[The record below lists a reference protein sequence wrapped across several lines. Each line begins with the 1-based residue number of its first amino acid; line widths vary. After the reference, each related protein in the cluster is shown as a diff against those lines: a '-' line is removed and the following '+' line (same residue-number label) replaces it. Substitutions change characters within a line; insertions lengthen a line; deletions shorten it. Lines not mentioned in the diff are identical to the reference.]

1 MRIHNIRFGHACNSS
16 STHSVV
22 WVGDQE
28 LVTDEKDHFGWGYFT
43 AADEESRRNYAMA
56 LVAAN
61 VRLDIPWNYPGRKE
75 AEAAI
80 LRSLLGQE
88 PTDAQVDHQSVIR
101 FPHAGNM
108 VNPEFVREFVEW
120 FATAPIAVLGGNDND
135 DEVHPAAALTEPVD
149 FIDRF
154 TGIARKDPTYDFW
167 TVFNPVS
174 GTKVRFSFKDRQTPT
189 RASLPELVDLKI
201 TDFCPFDCAFCYMGS
216 TGKGKHADFN
226 FVREIVKQIQ
236 AMGVFE
242 VAIGGGEPTFHPKF
256 SSILAEI
263 KSAGANANFT
273 TKSLHWLRD
282 RALAQDICESATA
295 FAYSVNDPSEIARL
309 HQAWLPW
316 QADIKVVV
324 QVVVG
329 ANPQEEFEEILEEA
343 AKFGFSV
350 TLLGFKETGRGE
362 EFEQEVFD
370 WQESVQKA
378 WPPDRWGRQR
388 PIGIDTLLT
397 RDLGPDVP
405 KVFYHTREGAFSAYI
420 DAVERRLGP
429 SSYCDWSDMVEI
441 VRFETYDRE
450 QRWPKVKDLGPIY
463 RDLKLDPLKV
473 LAGGEV
479 RS

>member
-1 MRIHNIRFGHACNSS
+1 MKIHNIRFGHACNSS

-22 WVGDQE
+22 WMGDQE

-201 TDFCPFDCAFCYMGS
+201 TDFCPFDCAFCLDPS
-216 TGKGKHADFN
+216 TQVLQTDLTW
-226 FVREIVKQIQ
+226 
-236 AMGVFE
+236 
-242 VAIGGGEPTFHPKF
+242 VAIGD
-256 SSILAEI
+256 LN
-263 KSAGANANFT
+263 AGDEVLGF
-273 TKSLHWLRD
+273 D
-282 RALAQDICESATA
+282 ESAERKQRKLRRSRVEGVLHRRSSA
-295 FAYSVNDPSEIARL
+295 IA
-309 HQAWLPW
+309 
-316 QADIKVVV
+316 
-324 QVVVG
+324 VG
-329 ANPQEEFEEILEEA
+329 TDKGELTVSPEHKFLDKHGRWREA
-343 AKFGFSV
+343 RNF
-350 TLLGFKETGRGE
+350 
-362 EFEQEVFD
+362 
-370 WQESVQKA
+370 
-378 WPPDRWGRQR
+378 
-388 PIGIDTLLT
+388 
-397 RDLGPDVP
+397 
-405 KVFYHTREGAFSAYI
+405 
-420 DAVERRLGP
+420 RLGQEASLQQLRARP
-429 SSYCDWSDMVEI
+429 EGVQP
-441 VRFETYDRE
+441 RTR
-450 QRWPKVKDLGPIY
+450 
-463 RDLKLDPLKV
+463 
-473 LAGGEV
+473 
-479 RS
+479 